1 MTQIIHMRSSQ
12 SAFKQVAVYSLEII
26 IIKALEIEQYS
37 SAVIGMTVLLLV
49 CSLGFCTTFSVLRT
63 SILVLGFRIALKG
76 VSMGVFPQWEY
87 KVLRGCAVQ
96 FSCVRLSSS
105 AVIGITVL
113 MLVCSIGIWTTIS
126 VIRTSILVLG
136 FLWSSTAQSLPL
148 GKKWLLRE

>member
-1 MTQIIHMRSSQ
+1 MTQIIHMRSSR
-12 SAFKQVAVYSLEII
+12 SAFRRAAGYSLEII
-26 IIKALEIEQYS
+26 ITKTLEIERYS
-37 SAVIGMTVLLLV
+37 SAVLGLTVLVLV
-49 CSLGFCTTFSVLRT
+49 CSIGIWTTISVMRT
-63 SILVLGFRIALKG
+63 SMLVLGFRIALKG

-87 KVLRGCAVQ
+87 KVLRGCVVQ